1 MLEGE
6 SFDFYNYKGLNLD
19 LNYCKLVEMTW

>member
-6 SFDFYNYKGLNLD
+6 SFDFYKYVVAPERVTSENANSD
-19 LNYCKLVEMTW
+19 IR